1 MVKKKNYRES
11 NSLFFPI
18 HQKPYVS
25 QINLLEF
32 QDYLLYSESLNILI
46 ESEFIS
52 MSSDTTAFQPP
63 PTIVPEASMNPD
75 TIPKR
80 SPARLFQ
87 RWRSSSKDKPA
98 FSEKILP
105 KKQNITPEPIAITKQ
120 EAPTKQIVTSE
131 PSSPLSVA
139 SSHDHSCT
147 ESSAASIFSDSK
159 NNSSMQMLLTDD
171 IEDIL
176 EDIDDA
182 EIYDAEKV
190 TVTYISSKSC

>member
-1 MVKKKNYRES
+1 M
-11 NSLFFPI
+11 
-18 HQKPYVS
+18 S
-25 QINLLEF
+25 QVNLLEF

-46 ESEFIS
+46 ESEFSS

-63 PTIVPEASMNPD
+63 PTKAPEAPMDSG

-87 RWRSSSKDKPA
+87 RWISSSSSSKDKPVYA
-98 FSEKILP
+98 EKALL
-105 KKQNITPEPIAITKQ
+105 KKQNIAPEPIKITKQ
-120 EAPTKQIVTSE
+120 QVPAKQIGTSE

-139 SSHDHSCT
+139 SSHDNSCSD
-147 ESSAASIFSDSK
+147 SSAASIFSDSK
-159 NNSSMQMLLTDD
+159 NNNSMQMLLTDD

-190 TVTYISSKSC
+190 TITYISSKSC